1 MPGATF
7 LMDDVFAAFGV
18 RVADGAMTAGGSN
31 PKVLASATAAF
42 KQTDVGKRITV
53 EGAGASGAD
62 LKTTIARLI
71 SATKVELAAEA
82 LTTVV
87 GSDIS
92 YVKGVYRLSDLI
104 AQGDVDGN
112 RYQVMYARRLKL
124 SLGAQSPGGKVFV
137 GGPYVTPT
145 NCGYELSANGSDEF
159 APGSDVPAITTADY
173 VTSATDN
180 QKLNVYWVDDLNVST
195 PAP

>member
-7 LMDDVFAAFGV
+7 LLDDVYAAFGV
-18 RVADGAMTAGGSN
+18 RVADGAMTANSSN
-31 PKVLASATAAF
+31 PKILTSATAAF
-42 KQTDVGKRITV
+42 KAFDVGKRITV
-53 EGAGASGAD
+53 AGAGAAGAD

-71 SATKVELAAEA
+71 SATKVELAAPA

-87 GSDIS
+87 GANVS

-112 RYQVMYARRLKL
+112 HYQFMYARRLKI

-137 GGPYVTPT
+137 GGPFVTPT
-145 NCGYELSANGSDEF
+145 NCGYELDANEEDEF
-159 APGSDVPAITTADY
+159 APGSDVPAITTSDY
-173 VTSATDN
+173 LTSATDN
-180 QKLNVYWVDDLNVST
+180 QKVNIYWIDDLNIAT
-195 PAP
+195 AAP